1 VSPLIDVVP
10 IVKDHF
16 SNLRSQ
22 RTGKY
27 MWDAVAVFYGVP
39 LALGGL
45 GILLEWRVDGVGN
58 ILAAFALLAGLL
70 FNLLVLL
77 FDVAVKAKSS
87 STELKLELAKQI
99 QSTVTYAL
107 LISLFTV
114 VVLGVESGMG
124 VERIDRWVS
133 GVVIALL
140 AHFVLTLMMIL
151 RRIRAAFL
159 NNFR

>member
-1 VSPLIDVVP
+1 MSSLIDVFP
-10 IVKDHF
+10 IIRDHF
-16 SNLRSQ
+16 STLRSE

-27 MWDAVAVFYGVP
+27 MWDAVALFYGVP
-39 LALGGL
+39 PSIGIV

-77 FDVAVKAKSS
+77 FDVAVKAQSS
-87 STELKLELAKQI
+87 SDERKLQFAKQI

-107 LISLFTV
+107 LTSLVTV

-124 VERIDRWVS
+124 GERIDRWVS
-133 GVVIALL
+133 GFVIALL

>member
-1 VSPLIDVVP
+1 VSLLVDVVP

-16 SNLRSQ
+16 SSLRSE
-22 RTGKY
+22 RTEKY
-27 MWDAVAVFYGVP
+27 MWDAVVLFYGVP
-39 LALGGL
+39 PALGAL
-45 GILLEWRVDGVGN
+45 GILLEWRVAGIGN

-77 FDVAVKAKSS
+77 FDVAGKAQSS
-87 STELKLELAKQI
+87 SDGRKLKLAKQM

-107 LISLFTV
+107 LVSLVTV

-133 GVVIALL
+133 GTLIALF
-140 AHFVLTLMMIL
+140 AHFVLTLMMLL